1 MDVDLLIRVVNMI
14 VRNSDDQIVV
24 NMDSFL
30 MNCKSIIHRLK
41 WNRLRFCCQI
51 SPLLLVAY
59 FELKSDC
66 SSSVSSATITVDCC
80 SVNVRRSRRRP
91 RRRA

>member
-30 MNCKSIIHRLK
+30 INCKSIIHRLK

-51 SPLLLVAY
+51 
-59 FELKSDC
+59 KSIIIIIG
-66 SSSVSSATITVDCC
+66 SSLRVGSGLQQ
-80 SVNVRRSRRRP
+80 RRQ
-91 RRRA
+91 